1 MNKYESVIIVKPNLS
16 KAELAKV
23 TSKVENKINELA
35 KLTNKEDYGV
45 KKLAYEIRKNKEG
58 HYLIYQFE
66 VNSDNKENATKEIER
81 LYRITDEIIKY
92 IIVKM

>member
-16 KAELAKV
+16 KTELARV

-66 VNSDNKENATKEIER
+66 VNSDNKENATKEMER
-81 LYRITDEIIKY
+81 FYRITDEIIKY
-92 IIVKM
+92 IIIKM

>member
-16 KAELAKV
+16 KTELAKV
-23 TSKVENKINELA
+23 TSKVENKINELSKITDKA
-35 KLTNKEDYGV
+35 DYGV

-58 HYLIYQFE
+58 HYLLYQFE
-66 VNSDNKENATKEIER
+66 VNDNNKENATKEIER

-92 IIVKM
+92 MIIKM

>member
-16 KAELAKV
+16 KTELAKV

-35 KLTNKEDYGV
+35 KITDKADYGV

-58 HYLIYQFE
+58 HYLLYQFE
-66 VNSDNKENATKEIER
+66 VNGNNKENTTKEIER

-92 IIVKM
+92 MIIKM

>member
-16 KAELAKV
+16 KTELAKV

-35 KLTNKEDYGV
+35 KITDKADYGV

-58 HYLIYQFE
+58 HYLLYQFE
-66 VNSDNKENATKEIER
+66 VNDNNKENTAKEIER

-92 IIVKM
+92 MIIKM

>member
-16 KAELAKV
+16 KTELAKV

-35 KLTNKEDYGV
+35 KITDKADYGV

-58 HYLIYQFE
+58 HYLLYQFE
-66 VNSDNKENATKEIER
+66 VNSDNKENTTREIER

-92 IIVKM
+92 MIIKM

>member
-16 KAELAKV
+16 KTELTKV

-66 VNSDNKENATKEIER
+66 VNSNNKEKATREIER

>member
-16 KAELAKV
+16 KTELAKV

-35 KLTNKEDYGV
+35 KITDKADYGV

-58 HYLIYQFE
+58 HYLLYQFE
-66 VNSDNKENATKEIER
+66 VNDNNKENTTKEIER
-81 LYRITDEIIKY
+81 LYRIIDEIIKY
-92 IIVKM
+92 MIIKM

>member
-16 KAELAKV
+16 KAELTNV
-23 TSKVENKINELA
+23 SSKIENKITELA

-45 KKLAYEIRKNKEG
+45 KKLAYEIRKNREG
-58 HYLIYQFE
+58 HYLLYQFE
-66 VNSDNKENATKEIER
+66 VDDDNKENTTKEIER

-92 IIVKM
+92 ITVKM

>member
-16 KAELAKV
+16 KTELAEV

-35 KLTNKEDYGV
+35 KITDKADYGV

-58 HYLIYQFE
+58 HYLLYQFE
-66 VNSDNKENATKEIER
+66 VNDNNKENATKEIER

-92 IIVKM
+92 IIIKM

>member
-16 KAELAKV
+16 KTELAKV

-35 KLTNKEDYGV
+35 KITDKADYGV

-58 HYLIYQFE
+58 HYLLYQFE
-66 VNSDNKENATKEIER
+66 VNDNNKENTTKEIER

-92 IIVKM
+92 MIIKM